1 MPELPEVETVC
12 RGLRPYLEGFV
23 LDSVIL
29 NRSDLRY
36 PFPPDFRK
44 CLRKV
49 RVKTVDRKAKYILI
63 HLENNYT
70 LLIHLGM
77 SGRLL
82 INPKAPSI
90 HDHVHFIL
98 EEGNIIYKDPRRF
111 GFMDLIPTAKIG
123 QHKFLKKLG
132 IDPLSNTLTSTY
144 LEAHFKKR
152 EVSIKKILLSQNIIA
167 GLGNIYVNEAL
178 FASGIHPKKNCN
190 ELKSRELKK
199 LCEAIKSVL
208 KKAILSGGSTL
219 NDHRQVDGTLGYF
232 QHEFKVYGKEN
243 LPCELC
249 ANPIKRIVQS
259 GRSTFYCES
268 CQKQ

>member
-12 RGLRPYLEGFV
+12 RGLRPYLEGSV

-29 NRSDLRY
+29 NRADLRY
-36 PFPPDFRK
+36 PFPLNFK
-44 CLRKV
+44 ESLRKV

-70 LLIHLGM
+70 LIIHLGM

-82 INPKAPSI
+82 INPKAASS

-98 EEGNIIYKDPRRF
+98 EEGHIIYKDPRRF
-111 GFMDLIPTAKIG
+111 GFMDLTPTAKVE

-132 IDPLSNTLTSTY
+132 IDPLSKLLTSAY
-144 LEAHFKKR
+144 LETHFKKR
-152 EVSIKKILLSQNIIA
+152 EIPIKKILLNQNIIA

-178 FASGIHPKKNCN
+178 FASGIHPEKNCN
-190 ELKSRELKK
+190 ELKSNELAK
-199 LCEAIKSVL
+199 LCTAIKNVL

-232 QHEFKVYGKEN
+232 QHEFKVYGKES

-249 ANPIKRIVQS
+249 ATPIKRIVQS
-259 GRSTFYCES
+259 GRSTFYCGS
-268 CQKQ
+268 CQQ

>member
-1 MPELPEVETVC
+1 MPELPEVETVS
-12 RGLRPYLEGFV
+12 RGLRPYLEGSV

-36 PFPPDFRK
+36 PFPLNFKK

-63 HLENNYT
+63 NLENNYT
-70 LLIHLGM
+70 LIIHLGM

-82 INPKAPSI
+82 INPTNASI

-98 EEGNIIYKDPRRF
+98 EEGNIIYNDPRRF
-111 GFMDLIPTAKIG
+111 GFMDLTLTAKVS

-132 IDPLSNTLTSTY
+132 IDPLSNLLTNTY
-144 LEAHFKKR
+144 LEAHFQRMK
-152 EVSIKKILLSQNIIA
+152 SPIKTTLLNQNIIA

-178 FASGIHPKKNCN
+178 FASGIHPEKNCN
-190 ELKSRELKK
+190 DLKSNELKK
-199 LCEAIKSVL
+199 LCEAIKNVL
-208 KKAILSGGSTL
+208 KKAILAGGSTL

-232 QHEFKVYGKEN
+232 QHEFNVYGKEN
-243 LPCELC
+243 LPCKLC
-249 ANPIKRIVQS
+249 SNPIQRIVQS
-259 GRSTFYCES
+259 GRSTFYCIF
-268 CQKQ
+268 CQQ